1 MSQDPWLQRVHKIC
15 TVLQAMKENNWRSFN
30 EFLLASY
37 TSKDEEITKQARCCI
52 AHTDGKSFPP
62 EQILDTWLA
71 TNNQDTKVALE
82 EMVTWK
88 AADVLVREST
98 RACHEDKLKL
108 TSAKV
113 DTMYL
118 ATGSGLL
125 KLAGI
130 YETLLP
136 CLWMLLVIL
145 LSAPNDYE
153 YKMNRVKKDQD
164 TQLPPVIVVIISLL
178 LFTRNRAT
186 NMFQVIISVF
196 LSANRASR
204 RVINTCNHIG
214 LSFLIAYSTIQ
225 RCLESLSFSAQ
236 EHAKN
241 FIQTAVQ
248 LWGLVYDN
256 INFTLR
262 KALQRLDS
270 TTQQLNATTS
280 AVFSLLSKFTWV
292 AYATMLSIAE
302 HNKLAGKH
310 MGFMVNDLILTPE
323 KQAQSLA
330 AFHHQVWMILL
341 EHAPG
346 LRKKNFFPLPALAQ
360 EEASVA
366 GTIKVIIGL
375 FTNMLGLVKEVVAS
389 ELCLLVGD
397 WLTIRNL
404 RLVKDELAEEFTPFA
419 RMDWIQEVSMPFHFQ
434 LNGIYMLFCMHLGF
448 AGDNDP
454 GLLEHHRTL
463 LKWLKLDP
471 TKPEYNHAKELLH
484 HSLIAHIL
492 DCTW

>member
-1 MSQDPWLQRVHKIC
+1 
-15 TVLQAMKENNWRSFN
+15 
-30 EFLLASY
+30 
-37 TSKDEEITKQARCCI
+37 
-52 AHTDGKSFPP
+52 
-62 EQILDTWLA
+62 
-71 TNNQDTKVALE
+71 
-82 EMVTWK
+82 
-88 AADVLVREST
+88 
-98 RACHEDKLKL
+98 
-108 TSAKV
+108 
-113 DTMYL
+113 MYL
-118 ATGSGLL
+118 L
-125 KLAGI
+125 
-130 YETLLP
+130 
-136 CLWMLLVIL
+136 
-145 LSAPNDYE
+145 
-153 YKMNRVKKDQD
+153 Q
-164 TQLPPVIVVIISLL
+164 
-178 LFTRNRAT
+178 
-186 NMFQVIISVF
+186 
-196 LSANRASR
+196 
-204 RVINTCNHIG
+204 
-214 LSFLIAYSTIQ
+214 FLIAYSTIQ
-225 RCLESLSFSAQ
+225 RCLESLSFSTQ

-310 MGFMVNDLILTPE
+310 MGFMVNDLIFTPE

-346 LRKKNFFPLPALAQ
+346 LRKKSHQNWKLWKCTKMLKPQIRVPSHEKTDFFPLPALAQ